1 MSNTFLAE
9 QDKFNHTE
17 SSFPFVPVSV
27 QIHQQALKTPDKIAV
42 ISAGRKM
49 SYGELDMQSSRVANF
64 LLQKI
69 NRLGKSKDVII
80 GVALARSE
88 YAYVAEQGILK
99 AGAAF
104 LPFVTSYPDE
114 RINFCLA
121 DANAPL
127 LITSEALRQAR
138 SFN

>member
-1 MSNTFLAE
+1 MLNNYLAE

-27 QIHQQALKTPDKIAV
+27 QIHQQAMKAPDKIAV
-42 ISAGRKM
+42 ISAGRRM

-64 LLQKI
+64 LLQKLA
-69 NRLGKSKDVII
+69 RLEKRQDMLI
-80 GVALARSE
+80 GVALERSE
-88 YAYVAEQGILK
+88 YAYVVEQGILK
-99 AGAAF
+99 AGAAS

-127 LITSEALRQAR
+127 LITSAAL
-138 SFN
+138 